1 VSVSA
6 LARKRRA
13 EFLANR
19 CPPSRRRAKVRE
31 RSSEMQ
37 PRCIRP
43 TNERLRYSV
52 TSIAERERERER
64 ERSASGRAASGC
76 GSAETWKAGRRPA
89 ECRIPSNWRFNKRF
103 SASTAKADARVLSAT
118 RSSASPKNPQGARL
132 VACSIFSPRARTRA
146 SHARLVVTIKERQG
160 SRGGGGSS
168 TSLSP

>member
-64 ERSASGRAASGC
+64 EREECVGTRGVRLRIGGDLESWPAASRMPH
-76 GSAETWKAGRRPA
+76 SVELA
-89 ECRIPSNWRFNKRF
+89 F
-103 SASTAKADARVLSAT
+103 
-118 RSSASPKNPQGARL
+118 
-132 VACSIFSPRARTRA
+132 
-146 SHARLVVTIKERQG
+146 
-160 SRGGGGSS
+160 
-168 TSLSP
+168 